1 MAESST
7 HVPLKFEERP
17 VEEMRDRAQSFY
29 RLMTGRR
36 SVREFSDR
44 KVPRD
49 LIATAIRTAGTAPSG
64 ANRQPW
70 TFVAVDDQEIKRE
83 IRDAAEAEEKKNY
96 EERMSEEWLEALDP
110 IGTDWQKPFL
120 ETAPW
125 IVVCF
130 AESYGVEPDG
140 STQKNYYVQESVGIA
155 CGLFIAALHNM
166 GLATL
171 THTPAP
177 MSFLS
182 DILGRPSNERPYIL
196 FPVGYPADD
205 ATVPDLSRKDLE
217 AIVQWNDG

>member
-1 MAESST
+1 
-7 HVPLKFEERP
+7 
-17 VEEMRDRAQSFY
+17 
-29 RLMTGRR
+29 
-36 SVREFSDR
+36 
-44 KVPRD
+44 
-49 LIATAIRTAGTAPSG
+49 
-64 ANRQPW
+64 
-70 TFVAVDDQEIKRE
+70 
-83 IRDAAEAEEKKNY
+83 
-96 EERMSEEWLEALDP
+96 MSEEWLEALDP

-140 STQKNYYVQESVGIA
+140 SKQKNYYVQESVGIA

-217 AIVQWNDG
+217 DIVQWNDG